1 MKTKGDNLIRMTETK
16 TTTRNH
22 NDLSPSVYGG
32 IIETEDFS
40 TFSPNKRR
48 INNQAE
54 ASDLPKILAA
64 KKKKKDEEKKYMYM
78 TFEELKEMKLIS
90 NTNGKPSSILTDERW
105 QKEFNIRKLFV
116 NPFDKSIKKLG
127 VQHSKESGIWNE
139 ETQGAYCGATNW
151 QEYCRYIN
159 DVLCNIRAGQVEYC
173 YFIYQILDLLRF
185 HFKDLR
191 TRYCDGYWEVWLER
205 R

>member
-1 MKTKGDNLIRMTETK
+1 MTETK
-16 TTTRNH
+16 TITQNH
-22 NDLSPSVYGG
+22 NALTTTSYGG

-48 INNQAE
+48 INNQVN
-54 ASDLPKILAA
+54 ASALPMILAE
-64 KKKKKDEEKKYMYM
+64 KKKKKDEEKKYMHM
-78 TFEELKEMKLIS
+78 TLEELRDMKIIS
-90 NTNGKPSSILTDERW
+90 NTNGRPSSILTDERW
-105 QKEFNIRKLFV
+105 QKEFNVRKLFIE
-116 NPFDKSIKKLG
+116 PFDKSVKKLG
-127 VQHSKESGIWNE
+127 GQHSKESGIWNE
-139 ETQGAYCGATNW
+139 ENQGTYHGTTNW

-173 YFIYQILDLLRF
+173 YFIYQIHDLLRF